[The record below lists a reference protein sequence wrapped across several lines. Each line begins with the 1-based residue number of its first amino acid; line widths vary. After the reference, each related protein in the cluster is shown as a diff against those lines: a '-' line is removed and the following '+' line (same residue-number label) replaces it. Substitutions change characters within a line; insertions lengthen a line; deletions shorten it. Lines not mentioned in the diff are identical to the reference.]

1 MGLMVPVSRLDDVL
15 GASMGLDVRAVKVRG
30 KALQRCA
37 NCCEEGGE
45 MRWEGE
51 AEGWRGG
58 GLYVCGFV
66 LLYRRIK
73 RVGPNLSP

>member
-1 MGLMVPVSRLDDVL
+1 MVLMVPVSLLNGVL

-30 KALQRCA
+30 KVLHRCA

-51 AEGWRGG
+51 AKGGRVYG
-58 GLYVCGFV
+58 GLSHG
-66 LLYRRIK
+66 
-73 RVGPNLSP
+73 

>member
-1 MGLMVPVSRLDDVL
+1 MVLMVLVSLLDGVL

-30 KALQRCA
+30 KVLQRCA

-51 AEGWRGG
+51 AE
-58 GLYVCGFV
+58 V
-66 LLYRRIK
+66 
-73 RVGPNLSP
+73 VGKISSGIYPIVTRLAH